1 MVIDEDGYMASQ
13 VHSLAQK
20 VWNYHLLN
28 DSLEKSDCIFVL
40 CSNDVRVAEHAARLF
55 LDGYAPYIIFS
66 GGVGELTNGMFSRS
80 EAESFALVAVDM
92 GVPDDCILIEPQST
106 NTGENVLF
114 TRALLEEK
122 GLDPQQ
128 FILVQ
133 KPFMERRTY
142 ATFMQ
147 QWPGK
152 QITVSSPPISFDEY
166 PNEQLT
172 YSDVINVMVG
182 DLQRIRD
189 YPAQGYSISQDIPI
203 DVWQAFE
210 FLVELGFNE
219 HLIKTK
225 PAGS

>member
-1 MVIDEDGYMASQ
+1 
-13 VHSLAQK
+13 
-20 VWNYHLLN
+20 
-28 DSLEKSDCIFVL
+28 
-40 CSNDVRVAEHAARLF
+40 
-55 LDGYAPYIIFS
+55 
-66 GGVGELTNGMFSRS
+66 MFSRS

-92 GVPDDCILIEPQST
+92 GVPEDCILIEPQST

-128 FILVQ
+128 LILVQ

-152 QITVSSPPISFDEY
+152 QITVSSPPPISFDEY

-172 YSDVINVMVG
+172 YCDVINVMVG

-189 YPAQGYSISQDIPI
+189 YPAQGYSISQDIPV

-210 FLVELGFNE
+210 SLVELGFNE
-219 HLIKTK
+219 HLINTK
-225 PAGS
+225 PAGGN